1 MMSQELSL
9 KEQQILDYIRDIIRS
24 QGFPPSVREIGNS
37 VGLKS
42 SSTVHAYINKLV
54 EKGFIKKDPVKP
66 RALVVCADEG
76 SRAPVIM
83 APMLGRVAAGVPI
96 LAVEN
101 QEFLL
106 PLPDG
111 FFGEGDIFLLRVKG
125 ESMVEAGINDGDM
138 VVVRQQSTINNGEIA
153 VAMLGDEATV
163 KRFYREKD
171 CFRLQ
176 PENSLLKPMYTK
188 EVTILGKV
196 VGLIR
201 KY

>member
-1 MMSQELSL
+1 MVQQELSL
-9 KEQQILDYIRDIIRS
+9 KEQQILNYIRDIIRS
-24 QGFPPSVREIGNS
+24 QGYPPSVREIGYS

-42 SSTVHAYINKLV
+42 SSTVHAYINRLV
-54 EKGFIKKDPVKP
+54 EKGYIKKDPAKP
-66 RALVVCADEG
+66 RALVVCGEEDN
-76 SRAPVIM
+76 RPPVIM
-83 APMLGRVAAGVPI
+83 APLLGRVAAGEPI

-101 QEFLL
+101 HEFLL

-111 FFGEGDIFLLRVKG
+111 FFGEGDIFLLRVRG
-125 ESMVEAGINDGDM
+125 ESMIEAGINNGDM

-163 KRFYREKD
+163 KRFYKEKD

-176 PENSLLKPMYTK
+176 PENSLLEPIYTK